1 MSKKILSCF
10 LGVLCSSVTCFADSP
25 KITVKWMEKNPC
37 WTSEHRTIK
46 PKSIMVHSTAS
57 PGVMAPIWHKL
68 WNKSLRE
75 GGREVAVHAFVDD
88 KCIMQYLPWCLRAWH
103 CGRGKNGSGNDT
115 HISIEMCEPKS
126 VKYSGPSTIDL
137 GYYDPKDPENR
148 RYFNASLKNTVELC
162 AYLCEQFEIEPKSII
177 CHQEGYQDGIAS
189 NHADVLHWWP
199 LHGLTMDKF
208 RDLVEQEM
216 LGETV
221 AYNF

>member
-1 MSKKILSCF
+1 
-10 LGVLCSSVTCFADSP
+10 
-25 KITVKWMEKNPC
+25 
-37 WTSEHRTIK
+37 
-46 PKSIMVHSTAS
+46 MVHSTAS
-57 PGVMAPIWHKL
+57 PGVMAPIWHQL

-75 GGREVAVHAFVDD
+75 GGTEVAVHAFVDD

-103 CGRGKNGSGNDT
+103 CGEGKNGSGNDT

-148 RYFNASLKNTVELC
+148 RYFNASLKNMVELC

-208 RDLVEQEM
+208 RDLVKQEM